1 MESVEA
7 GEVEVEGGFEAGAD
21 FEVGTGDGR
30 LTGDGD
36 DQFVLASAEVC
47 KPEGTLVRRNGTAV
61 GGLEA
66 DFGVGDWFAGKV
78 MKGAGNCSDTGGI
91 LRRQTE
97 TDDEERES
105 PETG

>member
-7 GEVEVEGGFEAGAD
+7 GEIQVEGGFEAGSN
-21 FEVGTGDGR
+21 FKVGTGDGR

-36 DQFVLASAEVC
+36 DQFVLAGAEVC

-66 DFGVGDWFAGKV
+66 DFGVGDWFASEV
-78 MKGAGNCSDTGGI
+78 MKGARNGSDTGSI

-97 TDDEERES
+97 ADEEEREG
-105 PETG
+105 PATG